1 MTEPTANTHNLSLNL
16 TLGITGLLLGGLT
29 LMTQPI
35 TGLASHQTD
44 DEPLSLTSSSSDLS
58 LTDVQRPLLKRVM
71 ARSDDLYRAM
81 KARRLADA
89 QLHAGAVAQA
99 ARSLQGSFINGVA
112 SDSEA
117 AGALALVFL
126 SAEQIAFTHSIQLAS
141 AYFKDL
147 SEGLIT
153 LNTRYPELLE
163 GRSAQACQSAQGGR
177 LTWLSPAQEAG
188 SPYLHEVCR

>member
-1 MTEPTANTHNLSLNL
+1 
-16 TLGITGLLLGGLT
+16 
-29 LMTQPI
+29 
-35 TGLASHQTD
+35 
-44 DEPLSLTSSSSDLS
+44 
-58 LTDVQRPLLKRVM
+58 
-71 ARSDDLYRAM
+71 M

-99 ARSLQGSFINGVA
+99 ARSLQGSFMSEA
-112 SDSEA
+112 TSDSEA

-153 LNTRYPELLE
+153 LSARYPELLE
-163 GRSAQACQSAQGGR
+163 GRSAQTCQSAQGVR
-177 LTWLSPAQEAG
+177 LTWLSPTQEAG
-188 SPYLHEVCR
+188 SPYLHEVCP